1 MTELEKEM
9 LAALTT
15 IRDLIQEQVDE
26 MIGGKRRAYNWR
38 SIVPLINEEAEAAIR
53 LAESQKD
60 DQATEDTRSARA
72 AKGRA
77 R

>member
-9 LAALTT
+9 LAALKLARLN
-15 IRDLIQEQVDE
+15 IHPHHGDE
-26 MIGGKRRAYNWR
+26 DADEAYA
-38 SIVPLINEEAEAAIR
+38 LINEVIR
-53 LAESQKD
+53 KAESQKD
-60 DQATEDTRSARA
+60 DPTSEDTRSARA